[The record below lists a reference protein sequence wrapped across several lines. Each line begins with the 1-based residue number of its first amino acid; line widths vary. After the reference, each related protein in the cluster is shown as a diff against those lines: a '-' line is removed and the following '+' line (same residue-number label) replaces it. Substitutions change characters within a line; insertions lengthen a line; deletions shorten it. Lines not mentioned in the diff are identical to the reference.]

1 MKKIPGFLLLI
12 TLVAACSKGGGSNP
26 APTPPETPIVFD
38 VDAAAAN
45 TAIGSTFGFTVR
57 LVSAM
62 PSSQGIKVEVSA
74 NEEGT
79 GTAISPQNP
88 TITSTSTSV
97 AATVIGL
104 PVQKWVIATV
114 KVSSV
119 ATASNS
125 ATKTFRVVQK

>member
-1 MKKIPGFLLLI
+1 MKRISGFLLLI
-12 TLVAACSKGGGSNP
+12 TIVVACSKGGGGNP
-26 APTPPETPIVFD
+26 APTPAETPIVFD

-45 TAIGSTFGFTVR
+45 TALGSTFGFNVR
-57 LVSAM
+57 LISAM
-62 PSSQGIKVEVSA
+62 PSSQGIRIEVSA

-88 TITSTSTSV
+88 TITSTSSTV
-97 AATVIGL
+97 AASVISL
-104 PVQKWVIATV
+104 PIQKWVITTV